1 MSPKKVLSLKNKKQF
16 NILYVRYLLLFT
28 FSALFVFSFL
38 IYYYYNTYKENFI
51 TGSTHDLE
59 TFVER
64 FDTNIHESINDFNS
78 VVAFIN
84 SLPENV
90 ENKDETFLTYFN
102 FLLNHNSKLFQ
113 IRVLDST
120 GMEIFRQ
127 ERSKNKKVKFLFN
140 RNLQDKSDRD
150 YFKEMK
156 NLIPNQIYYSKIDL
170 NVEQGVVEVPFV
182 PTFRIGTK
190 LEYLENNKPKNS
202 YLLFNHNLD
211 TYLALIDLEQV
222 SAEEDLI
229 HFSSIQ
235 IVDEQGYYL
244 KHPNESLEWGRDLNH
259 TEYNFYTNH
268 SQDFFE
274 KKLTHGSFLKSWYNY
289 QTYNLGTHTYYF
301 VIEQSREQI
310 LDLLWMH
317 GKASLFAFALF
328 YIFTAIIIRNT
339 LRASISKGELT
350 RKILEKNKQLVSMAK
365 EKEEIYS
372 IVAHDLRSP
381 FTAMIG
387 FSDILVKDYKSL
399 PEEQIK
405 HFLILI
411 NQSSIQ
417 TLSMLDNLLNWVR
430 SSKNLTQI
438 NKEPILLKNY
448 CDEVISSLSNAAF
461 AKNIQIDNT
470 IEKGVTVYFDKRML
484 DISLRNLLN
493 NAIKFTPEAGSILFH
508 GKALKESYQ
517 LHISDSGIG
526 MNKEMLQ
533 NLFKSGYKQSRQGTN
548 LEKGTGLGLAICYKY
563 IKANGAN
570 ISVKS
575 TKGKGSTFII
585 TFKIEKKKS

>member
-1 MSPKKVLSLKNKKQF
+1 MSPKKELILKNKQQF
-16 NILYVRYLLLFT
+16 NKLFTRYLLLFT
-28 FSALFVFSFL
+28 FAALFILVFL
-38 IYYYYNTYKENFI
+38 IEYYYNTYKENFI
-51 TGSTHDLE
+51 TGSTHNLE
-59 TFVER
+59 SYVER
-64 FDTNIHESINDFNS
+64 FDSNIHESIKDFNL
-78 VVAFIN
+78 VVDFIN

-90 ENKDETFLTYFN
+90 ENRDETFLNYFN
-102 FLLNHNSKLFQ
+102 FLLDHNSKLYQ
-113 IRVLDST
+113 IRVLDTT

-127 ERSKNKKVKFLFN
+127 ERSKNKKVKFIYN

-150 YFKEMK
+150 YFKEMQ
-156 NLIPNQIYYSKIDL
+156 NLNPNQRYYSKIDL

-182 PTFRIGTK
+182 PTLRIGTK
-190 LEYLENNKPKNS
+190 LEYIENNKPKNS

-211 TYLALIDLEQV
+211 SYFNFLMEDQMG
-222 SAEEDLI
+222 SSEDLI
-229 HFSSIQ
+229 HFRSLQ
-235 IVDEQGYYL
+235 IIDDDGYYL
-244 KHPNESLEWGRDLNH
+244 KHPNESKEWGRDLNH
-259 TEYNFYTNH
+259 TEYNFYANH

-274 KKLTHGSFLKSWYNY
+274 KAHTYGNIFENWYNIKAY
-289 QTYNLGTHTYYF
+289 KLEGHTYYF
-301 VIEQSREQI
+301 IIEQSREEI
-310 LDLLWMH
+310 LALLWKH
-317 GKASLFAFALF
+317 GKISLFVFALF
-328 YIFTAIIIRNT
+328 YFFAAIIIRNA
-339 LRASISKGELT
+339 LRVSISRGELT
-350 RKILEKNKQLVSMAK
+350 RKILEKNKQLVNMAN

-405 HFLILI
+405 HFLTLI

-430 SSKNLTQI
+430 SSKNLKQI

-484 DISLRNLLN
+484 DTSLRNLLN

-570 ISVKS
+570 ISVES
-575 TKGKGSTFII
+575 TEGKGSTFII
-585 TFKIEKKKS
+585 TFKILKGNS